1 MILARFSRGKTSTE
15 PKMRFFRIFRKARAA
30 GGRAFD
36 ERKRLE
42 KAMPGETGALAALR
56 LGLLVH

>member
-1 MILARFSRGKTSTE
+1 MK
-15 PKMRFFRIFRKARAA
+15 FFRMFRKARAMS
-30 GGRAFD
+30 GRSFD